1 MADRSHQQRPKH
13 DPRTSEQQPWP
24 DGTIAR
30 YLTVGGATVDI
41 TNSGK
46 DDDHR
51 HYTRCTGCHYGRNRS
66 WVNEDIAHQNAQAH
80 AEKCRALPRPAVTK

>member
-1 MADRSHQQRPKH
+1 M
-13 DPRTSEQQPWP
+13 SEQQTGAFAQPWP
-24 DGTIAR
+24 EGAVAR
-30 YLTVGGATVDI
+30 YLTVAGATVDI

-46 DDDHR
+46 PDDHR